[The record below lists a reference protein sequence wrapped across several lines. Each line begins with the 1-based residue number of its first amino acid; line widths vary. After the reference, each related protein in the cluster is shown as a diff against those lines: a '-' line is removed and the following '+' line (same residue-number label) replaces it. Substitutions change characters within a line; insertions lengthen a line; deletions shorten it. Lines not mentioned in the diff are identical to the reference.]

1 MSQLRGPSRTQIA
14 ALTNNKRQVF
24 FRLINPPLNGN
35 THGLPMGMAY
45 NLVTK
50 HVITEERLKK
60 FKNELNKNK
69 SDPLKAWNA
78 SGANRAGDPSNFYNN
93 AGMYRRAL
101 ESLKNFSQEN
111 INYILSHG
119 FNINN
124 NRMNR
129 FFLHYYGH
137 GTKNV
142 HRAWAASAI
151 GASPQQRRS
160 RGGQARTIPSMANLR
175 QKHKR

>member
-1 MSQLRGPSRTQIA
+1 
-14 ALTNNKRQVF
+14 
-24 FRLINPPLNGN
+24 
-35 THGLPMGMAY
+35 MGMAY
-45 NLVTK
+45 NLVRSRS
-50 HVITEERLKK
+50 ITEERLKK

-78 SGANRAGDPSNFYNN
+78 SGANRAGDPTSFYNN

-101 ESLKNFSQEN
+101 ESLTYKNNQGKNVPYFSQAN
-111 INYILSHG
+111 INFILSHT
-119 FNINN
+119 FNVNN

-129 FFLHYYGH
+129 FFLHYFGH
-137 GTKNV
+137 GGKNV

-160 RGGQARTIPSMANLR
+160 RGGQTRTIPSMANLR

>member
-1 MSQLRGPSRTQIA
+1 MSQRRGPSRTQIA
-14 ALTNNKRQVF
+14 ALSNNKRQVF
-24 FRLINPPLNGN
+24 YRLINPPLNGE
-35 THGLPMGMAY
+35 THGLPMSMAY
-45 NLVTK
+45 NLVTE

-60 FKNELNKNK
+60 FKTELNKNK

-78 SGANRAGDPSNFYNN
+78 SGANRTGDPSSFYNN

-101 ESLKNFSQEN
+101 ENLKFSQVN

-129 FFLHYYGH
+129 FFLHYFGH

-142 HRAWAASAI
+142 HRAWASSAI
-151 GASPQQRRS
+151 GSSPQQRRS
-160 RGGQARTIPSMANLR
+160 RDAVKRTIQSMGNLR

>member
-1 MSQLRGPSRTQIA
+1 MSQLRAPSRTQIA
-14 ALTNNKRQVF
+14 ALSNNKRQVF
-24 FRLINPPLNGN
+24 YRLINPPLNGE
-35 THGLPMGMAY
+35 THGLPMTMAY

-50 HVITEERLKK
+50 QVITEERLKK

-78 SGANRAGDPSNFYNN
+78 SGSNGPGDPSNFYNN

-101 ESLKNFSQEN
+101 ESLGNFSQAN
-111 INYILSHG
+111 INYILSHA
-119 FNINN
+119 FNVNN

-129 FFLHYYGH
+129 FFLHYFGH

-142 HRAWAASAI
+142 HRAWAASCF
-151 GASPQQRRS
+151 
-160 RGGQARTIPSMANLR
+160 
-175 QKHKR
+175 